1 MQLDDMRIFVATV
14 DAHNFTAAASR
25 LSLSKQFVSR
35 RVMALEEALGVRL
48 LIRNTRKLAVTEL
61 GQEFYE
67 RARRILGEV
76 AEAEQAMSL
85 RRASPHGLLRVSA
98 PMSFGMA
105 HLSPLVAMFLKK
117 HPDVRFDM
125 ELSDRIVD
133 VVGEGFD
140 MAIRIGTLADSTLIA
155 QKLAEVRMVACCS
168 PHYLRRRGTP
178 TAPADL
184 KRHACLPYGH
194 GGPANWDFVVDGA
207 HQAVEVHGPLRANNG
222 ELIRDAAIAGLG
234 IARLP
239 DFIVSAALEA
249 GTLVTVLEPFLPGA
263 AALYAVYPQHRQS
276 STTIQTLTAFL
287 REHLAAAS
295 ARWSTPRAA
304 PKKAR

>member
-14 DAHNFTAAASR
+14 DAHNFTTAANR

-67 RARRILGEV
+67 RAKRILGEV
-76 AEAEQAMSL
+76 ADAEQAMSL

-98 PMSFGMA
+98 PMSFGMV
-105 HLSPLVAMFLKK
+105 HLSPLVAAFLKK

-168 PHYLRRRGTP
+168 PHYLKRRGTP
-178 TAPADL
+178 AQPADL
-184 KRHACLPYGH
+184 ERHACLLYGH
-194 GGPANWDFVVDGA
+194 GGPANWEFVVDGA
-207 HQAVEVHGPLRANNG
+207 HKLVEVHGPLRANNG

-234 IARLP
+234 VARLP
-239 DFIVSAALEA
+239 DFIVSAAIGA
-249 GTLVTVLEPFLPGA
+249 GQLVTVLEPYLPHA
-263 AALYAVYPQHRQS
+263 AALYAVYPQHRQT
-276 STTIQTLTAFL
+276 STTIQALTAFL
-287 REHLAAAS
+287 REQLTAAS
-295 ARWSTPRAA
+295 VKWSAPIAVSKNAR
-304 PKKAR
+304 